1 MKEFCKWYRIIF
13 MVVLVVVALFSFV
26 PKCFGYTGYVI
37 ETGSMEP
44 TISIGSVVYV
54 RECDLKLND
63 IVTYKSNDQLIT
75 HRIVGVDEMNRTLIT
90 KGDAH
95 KYNDDY
101 KVSVSDVLGKVEYSI
116 PFVGYC
122 VMYLQSLEGIVS
134 TILLFLVFIGCNFY
148 KERDVKY
155 GSKEV

>member
-1 MKEFCKWYRIIF
+1 MFCKWYRF
-13 MVVLVVVALFSFV
+13 MFMFVLVVIALFSFV
-26 PKCFGYTGYVI
+26 PRCFGYTGYVI

-44 TISIGSVVYV
+44 TIPIGSVVYV
-54 RECDLKLND
+54 KENDLKLND
-63 IVTYKSNDQLIT
+63 IVTYKSNDKLMT

-90 KGDAH
+90 KGDAN

-116 PFVGYC
+116 PFIGYC
-122 VMYLQSLEGIVS
+122 VMYLQSLEGIISV
-134 TILLFLVFIGCNFY
+134 ILLFVVFIGCNFY

-155 GSKEV
+155 GSKKV